1 MAEKRILA
9 IIPAR
14 GGSKGLPGKNIK
26 DLHGVPMLARTIN
39 AALNSRYKIDT
50 FVSTD
55 DDEIKQVAL
64 DFGAQVPFVRPSE
77 FATDTASVAD
87 AVLHFIGKV
96 EQEYDSLVLLQPTSP
111 LRNEK
116 HIDEALELHFKNER
130 PVVSVVEADKSPHWM
145 YKCENQKLIPFIQS
159 YKQHIQRQ
167 ALEKAYCLNGAI
179 YVVNIVQLKENNKFV
194 FDDSIP
200 YLMDRAS
207 SIDID
212 TIIDFKLAELIL
224 SEL

>member
-1 MAEKRILA
+1 MGEKKILA

-26 DLHGVPMLARTIN
+26 DMHGIPMLARTIR
-39 AALNSRYKIDT
+39 AASKSQYNIDT

-55 DDEIKQVAL
+55 DEKIKQVAL
-64 DFGAQVPFVRPSE
+64 EFNANVPFMRPSE
-77 FATDTASVAD
+77 FATDSASIVD
-87 AVLHFIGKV
+87 AVLHFISAIGK
-96 EQEYDSLVLLQPTSP
+96 EYDTLVLLQPTSP
-111 LRNEK
+111 LRNEQ
-116 HIDEALELHFKNER
+116 HIDKALELHFRYEK
-130 PVVSVVEADKSPHWM
+130 PVVSVTETDKSPHWM
-145 YKCENQKLIPFIQS
+145 YWSDGQKLVPLIQS
-159 YKQHIQRQ
+159 DKQHKQRQ
-167 ALEKAYCLNGAI
+167 ELEKAYCLNGAI
-179 YVVNIVQLKENNKFV
+179 YIVNIVQLQKEKKFV

-200 YLMDRAS
+200 LIMDRAS